1 MIQQAMDGIM
11 DKDYFF
17 AIPVKTCFVC
27 KMEILTN
34 KFLPPRINP
43 ILSQASLR
51 VYPITITQILNGIIQ
66 TVFLVLNRLMAKG
79 DMS

>member
-1 MIQQAMDGIM
+1 MIQQAMDSIM

-27 KMEILTN
+27 EMEILAN

-43 ILSQASLR
+43 ILSQASLG

-66 TVFLVLNRLMAKG
+66 TVFLVLNRLLAKG